1 VHNNKGQL
9 DCPLIICYTES
20 MNLMNSK
27 KFGLIIEGIVK
38 EKRIPYLDA
47 VVKYC
52 DENEIDTA
60 TVGPLINKQLKE
72 KIQREAEKLN
82 LVEKS
87 STAVLPI

>member
-1 VHNNKGQL
+1 M
-9 DCPLIICYTES
+9 D
-20 MNLMNSK
+20 LMNSK

-38 EKRIPYLDA
+38 EKKITYLDA
-47 VVKYC
+47 AVKYC

>member
-1 VHNNKGQL
+1 
-9 DCPLIICYTES
+9 
-20 MNLMNSK
+20 MNSK

-60 TVGPLINKQLKE
+60 TFGPLINKQLKE

>member
-1 VHNNKGQL
+1 
-9 DCPLIICYTES
+9 LIICYTES
-20 MNLMNSK
+20 MLMNSK

-38 EKRIPYLDA
+38 EKKIPYLDA

>member
-1 VHNNKGQL
+1 
-9 DCPLIICYTES
+9 
-20 MNLMNSK
+20 MLMNSK
-27 KFGLIIEGIVK
+27 KFGLIIEDIVK
-38 EKRIPYLDA
+38 EKKIPYLDA

-60 TVGPLINKQLKE
+60 TVGSLINKQLKE

>member
-1 VHNNKGQL
+1 
-9 DCPLIICYTES
+9 
-20 MNLMNSK
+20 MNSK

-38 EKRIPYLDA
+38 EKKITYLDA

>member
-1 VHNNKGQL
+1 
-9 DCPLIICYTES
+9 
-20 MNLMNSK
+20 MNSK

>member
-1 VHNNKGQL
+1 L
-9 DCPLIICYTES
+9 L
-20 MNLMNSK
+20 K
-27 KFGLIIEGIVK
+27 K
-38 EKRIPYLDA
+38 KRYHDA